1 MQPQLI
7 HQGKVRDVYAWGD
20 DLLLVASDR
29 ISAFDVILPDPIPGK
44 GVSLT
49 QMARFWFEKL
59 SPICDHHVVSFDL
72 PHELDRPEWKNRT
85 TWCRRA
91 ETVALECVVRGYLSG
106 SGWKDY
112 QKTGCVQGFRL
123 PPGLKE
129 SGRLPEPIFTPTTK
143 ANAGHDQPLTEAEAR
158 ALVGDGLYERL
169 RDLSLRIYQFGHDF
183 ARERG
188 IIIADTK
195 FEFGWVDEELS
206 LIDEVLTPDSS
217 RFWPV
222 ESYAPGGPQASYDKQ
237 FVRDYLLTLK
247 DWDQQPPGPDLPS
260 SVVEGTRTRYA
271 QAYEK
276 LTGNSLPS

>member
-44 GVSLT
+44 GAALT

-59 SPICDHHVVSFDL
+59 TPICDHHVVSFDL
-72 PHELDRPEWKNRT
+72 PSELNRPEWKNRT

-112 QKTGCVQGFRL
+112 QKTGRVQGFQL

-129 SGRLPEPIFTPTTK
+129 SDKLPEPIFTPTTK
-143 ANAGHDQPLTEAEAR
+143 ATAGHDQPLTEAEAR
-158 ALVGDGLYERL
+158 ELVGSELYERL
-169 RDLSLRIYQFGHDF
+169 RDLSLRIYRFGHDF

-222 ESYAPGGPQASYDKQ
+222 DSYAPGGPQPSYDKQ

-247 DWDQQPPGPDLPS
+247 NWDQKPPGPGLPPE
-260 SVVEGTRTRYA
+260 VVEGTRTRYA